1 MEGDSKK
8 TFRISDM
15 RTEEKPRERMAALG
29 SGALFDRELLAILLR
44 VGTKG
49 ENVLALADRLLNTFG
64 GLQGLHSASFD
75 ELCTERGMGVS
86 KTAQLKAALELGHR
100 LKTEKLEEEKKVI
113 NSPEDVANLVMHEL
127 TATRQEQLWVLTLNT
142 RNHVLSVQHLYTGS
156 LNHSTV
162 RIAEVFEA
170 AIRHKAA
177 GIIVVHNHPSG
188 DPAPSPEDIQL
199 TTALRQAG
207 DLLDIKLLDH
217 IIFGSREYV
226 SLKQRRLG
234 FE

>member
-15 RTEEKPRERMAALG
+15 RAEEKPRERMASKG
-29 SGALFDRELLAILLR
+29 SGALSVRELLAILLR
-44 VGTKG
+44 VGTRG
-49 ENVLALADRLLNTFG
+49 ENALELADRILDTFG
-64 GLQGLHSASFD
+64 GLQGLHSAAFD
-75 ELCTERGMGVS
+75 ELCAERGMGIS

-100 LKTEKLEEEKKVI
+100 LKLEPLKEKKVI
-113 NSPEDVANLVMHEL
+113 NSPEDVAELVMHEL
-127 TATRQEQLWVLTLNT
+127 SAARQEHLWVLMLTT
-142 RNHVLSVQHLYTGS
+142 RNRVLDIQRLYTGS

-170 AIRHKAA
+170 AIRRKAA

-188 DPAPSPEDIQL
+188 DPAPSPEDIKL
-199 TTALRQAG
+199 TTAIRQAG

-217 IIFGSREYV
+217 IIFGSHEYV

>member
-1 MEGDSKK
+1 MEGEQKK

-15 RTEEKPRERMAALG
+15 RNEDKPRERMAALG
-29 SGALFDRELLAILLR
+29 SSALSSRELLAILLR

-49 ENVLALADRLLNTFG
+49 ENVLNMADRLLNSYG
-64 GLQGLHSASFD
+64 GLQGLHSASFA
-75 ELCTERGMGVS
+75 ELCAEHGMGVS

-100 LKTEKLEEEKKVI
+100 LKLEELKEKPVI
-113 NSPEDVANLVMHEL
+113 NSPGDVADLVMHEL
-127 TATRQEQLWVLTLNT
+127 SAARQEHLWVLMLNT
-142 RNHVLSVQHLYTGS
+142 RNHVLNIQRLYTGS

-162 RIAEVFEA
+162 RIGEVFEA

-188 DPAPSPEDIQL
+188 DPSPSPEDIQL
-199 TTALRQAG
+199 TTALIKAG

-217 IIFGSREYV
+217 IIIGSREFV
-226 SLKQRRLG
+226 SLKQRKLG